1 MKHERLT
8 EISPPWAPQPSAAV
22 TRRCSRAFTL
32 IELLVVIAIIA
43 ILASLLL
50 PALSKAKAKA
60 QAANCLS
67 NVRQISLALLLYAGD
82 NNDKFPR
89 THTWNWPGV
98 QTDPFQAPGITS
110 NWAQAIAP
118 YVGSSQATNAR
129 VFICPTTAIYG
140 PVYVGAWM
148 NMAFQGYMM
157 GAYLGWSRTVSLS
170 EVRVTSATVMVGDS
184 PVNTNTANYGLD
196 EGGQPTPGDVG
207 EFDWADDFF
216 GWRYVSVAKNRGP
229 HDGGINVNYADG
241 HAERVRS
248 LAIVRVKL
256 FPGQWY

>member
-1 MKHERLT
+1 MKLG
-8 EISPPWAPQPSAAV
+8 SLAKVSAPRAAQPAAAIN
-22 TRRCSRAFTL
+22 RCCPRAFTL

-67 NVRQISLALLLYAGD
+67 NMRQVGLALLLYAGD
-82 NNDKFPR
+82 YNDKLPR

-98 QTDPFQAPGITS
+98 QIDPYQKPGITS

-129 VFICPTTAIYG
+129 VFVCPTTALFG
-140 PVYVGAWM
+140 RVYVGAWM
-148 NMAFQGYMM
+148 NMGFQGYMM
-157 GAYLGWSRTVSLS
+157 NAYLGWSRTVSLS

-207 EFDWADDFF
+207 MYDWADDFF
-216 GWRYVSVAKNRGP
+216 GWRYVSVAKNQGP
-229 HDGGINVNYADG
+229 HDGGININYADG

-248 LAIVRVKL
+248 LAIIRVKL
-256 FPGQWY
+256 SAGQL

>member
-8 EISPPWAPQPSAAV
+8 KISAPSAAPPAAAMN
-22 TRRCSRAFTL
+22 RYCARAFTL

-60 QAANCLS
+60 QATKCLS
-67 NVRQISLALLLYAGD
+67 NMRQVGIALLLYTGD
-82 NNDKFPR
+82 YNDKLPR

-98 QTDPFQAPGITS
+98 QTDPFQRPGITS

-118 YVGSSQATNAR
+118 YLGSAQATNAH
-129 VFICPTTAIYG
+129 VFLCPMTQTLG
-140 PVYVGAWM
+140 KVYVGAWM
-148 NMAFQGYMM
+148 NMGFQGYMM
-157 GAYLGWSRTVSLS
+157 NGYLGWSRPVSLN
-170 EVRVTSATVMVGDS
+170 EVQAASATVMVGDS

-196 EGGQPTPGDVG
+196 ANGQPAPGADG
-207 EFDWADDFF
+207 MYDWADDFF
-216 GWRYVSVAKNRGP
+216 GWRYVPETKNQGP
-229 HDGGINVNYADG
+229 HDGGININYVDG

-248 LAIVRVKL
+248 LAVIRAKL
-256 FPGQWY
+256 YAGQL